1 MTTTTNLI
9 TTTRRTT
16 TSPSRFKRLATRLR
30 ALEVAQPESIFLS
43 ENSKTGFSINT
54 AIPLTCK
61 PTAACQKY
69 CYGLV
74 GRVCMTKALI
84 RQVENVKRFKAL
96 ERATTPELAEEAF
109 VIARLVTY
117 HQNFLR
123 MFGVGD
129 MQPGSIRFIST
140 LSAMFPA
147 LQLWVATRRF
157 DDAAHLPYQ
166 ENIHVMLG
174 LDATTT
180 AANVAKAKL
189 LMRKRRSRF
198 YAAWVQ
204 RDEFEPIPPWVSVV
218 FAEHQM
224 THRATWTR
232 KNRDSR
238 TCMATVA
245 GGTKHDNACAKC
257 QRCFNTEKRLN

>member
-1 MTTTTNLI
+1 MT
-9 TTTRRTT
+9 R
-16 TSPSRFKRLATRLR
+16 
-30 ALEVAQPESIFLS
+30 
-43 ENSKTGFSINT
+43 
-54 AIPLTCK
+54 
-61 PTAACQKY
+61 
-69 CYGLV
+69 
-74 GRVCMTKALI
+74 ALI
-84 RQVENVKRFKAL
+84 RQVENVKRFNVLANAPTKV
-96 ERATTPELAEEAF
+96 LAEEAF
-109 VIARLVTY
+109 AIARRVTP
-117 HQNFLR
+117 HQDFLR
-123 MFGVGD
+123 FFGVGD
-129 MQPGSIRFIST
+129 LQPGSLRFIST

-157 DDAAHLPYQ
+157 DDVAHLPHQ

-180 AANVAKAKL
+180 ATNVAKAKL
-189 LMRKRRSRF
+189 LMRKRRARF

-204 RDEFEPIPPWVSVV
+204 RDEFEPIPSWVSVV

-232 KNRDSR
+232 KNKDPR